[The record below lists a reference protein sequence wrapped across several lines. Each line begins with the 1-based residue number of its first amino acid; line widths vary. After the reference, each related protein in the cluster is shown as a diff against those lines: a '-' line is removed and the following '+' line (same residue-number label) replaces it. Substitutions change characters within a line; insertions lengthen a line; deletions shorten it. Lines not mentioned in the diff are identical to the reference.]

1 MYRAG
6 WKGQTQSSM
15 VGGGGRRRYAWVVVG
30 DGQNGTGLAGTKAD
44 FCSKTGT
51 SWDGKRWN
59 KMGRGRDVT
68 QCLTVELSGRTIP
81 HLSISHPSFLTPL
94 ARGMEKMGQ
103 ELMNW
108 LCTNQVP
115 MTYQMACEEGLQG
128 TRITGP
134 SSVRSWLP

>member
-1 MYRAG
+1 MLG
-6 WKGQTQSSM
+6 WGWEM
-15 VGGGGRRRYAWVVVG
+15 DR
-30 DGQNGTGLAGTKAD
+30 TGLDWQGPRLTER
-44 FCSKTGT
+44 TGT
-51 SWDGKRWN
+51 SWDGKGWN

-68 QCLTVELSGRTIP
+68 QCPTVELSGRTIP

-94 ARGMEKMGQ
+94 AQGMEKMGQ

-115 MTYQMACEEGLQG
+115 MTYQTAWEEGLQG
-128 TRITGP
+128 TRIAGP